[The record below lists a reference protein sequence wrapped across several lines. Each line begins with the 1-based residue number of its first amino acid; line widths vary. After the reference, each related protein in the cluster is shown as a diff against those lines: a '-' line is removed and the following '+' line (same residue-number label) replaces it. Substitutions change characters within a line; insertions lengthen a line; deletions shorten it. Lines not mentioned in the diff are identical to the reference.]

1 MNITIGD
8 INILF
13 MLQDLNISAEFFT
26 LNFEFYIT
34 DLLINDIRKSNYR
47 YSIDSFEKDKKIHI
61 KKLSIDELQEV
72 ISLGRCG
79 KSCCIV
85 ETSAIWLAMKL
96 NAIVLSYS
104 KTIAKGQEKELV
116 CQKTEWI
123 LTELLN
129 QNIIKREKFE
139 QLTNQLKTIRK
150 KQL

>member
-13 MLQDLNISAEFFT
+13 MLQDLNISAEFFA

-34 DLLINDIRKSNYR
+34 DLLINDIRKSNCK
-47 YSIDSFEKDKKIHI
+47 YSIDSFERDKKIHI

-72 ISLGRCG
+72 ISLGRCR

-96 NAIVLSYS
+96 NAIVLSDS
-104 KTIAKGQEKELV
+104 KTIAKGQEEELV

-123 LTELLN
+123 LTELLY

-139 QLTNQLKTIRK
+139 QLTNVLKTIRK
-150 KQL
+150 KQ

>member
-34 DLLINDIRKSNYR
+34 DLLINEIRKSKCI
-47 YSIDSFEKDKKIHI
+47 YSTDFFEKEEKIHV

-79 KSCCIV
+79 QSCCIV
-85 ETSAIWLAMKL
+85 ETSAIWLAIKL
-96 NAIVLSYS
+96 NAIVLSDS
-104 KTIAKGQEKELV
+104 KTLSKSQEKELV

-129 QNIIKREKFE
+129 QSIIKRDKFE
-139 QLTNQLKTIRK
+139 QLVNQLKTIRK